1 MGWCSCSSVLVCSIT
16 VVLGKGCF
24 LCVDFAGSVT
34 GMLLPCAEGFFLVLI
49 KDIMLQKQS
58 NLLL

>member
-1 MGWCSCSSVLVCSIT
+1 VLVCSIT

-34 GMLLPCAEGFFLVLI
+34 VVQRAFFGADKGHNAPEAE
-49 KDIMLQKQS
+49 
-58 NLLL
+58 

>member
-1 MGWCSCSSVLVCSIT
+1 MMGWCSCSSVLVCSIM

-34 GMLLPCAEGFFLVLI
+34 GMLLPCAEGFFCC
-49 KDIMLQKQS
+49 
-58 NLLL
+58 